1 MRFRDD
7 VSTVAARRGG
17 EEKEREI
24 TEGEGGGG
32 GHGAVRG
39 YDKRLLMTK
48 LPLIKEGFQAFST
61 EGGDEFGAVRAV
73 APGGQPEIVVYVEN
87 SGDFTI
93 PLTAV
98 HAVHDGKVIVDL
110 TKVDSTVRAA
120 ISRAH
125 NREVPGV

>member
-1 MRFRDD
+1 
-7 VSTVAARRGG
+7 
-17 EEKEREI
+17 
-24 TEGEGGGG
+24 
-32 GHGAVRG
+32 
-39 YDKRLLMTK
+39 MTK

-98 HAVHDGKVIVDL
+98 HAVHDGKIIVDL
-110 TKVDSTVRAA
+110 AKVDSVLRAA
-120 ISRAH
+120 ISKAH
-125 NREVPGV
+125 NREVPGA